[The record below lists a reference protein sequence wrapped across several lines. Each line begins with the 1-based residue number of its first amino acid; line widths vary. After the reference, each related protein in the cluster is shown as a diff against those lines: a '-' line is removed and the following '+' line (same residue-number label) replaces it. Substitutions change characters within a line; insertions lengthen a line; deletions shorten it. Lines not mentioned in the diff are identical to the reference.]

1 MSGRLF
7 RDWDASEPFKR
18 TFGVILFFP
27 APSAALPRTHSGEG
41 PSDPRKATEELMT
54 SRELFRGQ
62 LKELRDER
70 RLGLFATLSLALFG
84 FLVGES
90 YGEGSEPECSD
101 CGGVSEAER
110 CAAVSIYNS
119 REALSALSNGV
130 PAPVHDPWL
139 VEAGWSGAYYAP
151 LY

>member
-1 MSGRLF
+1 
-7 RDWDASEPFKR
+7 
-18 TFGVILFFP
+18 
-27 APSAALPRTHSGEG
+27 
-41 PSDPRKATEELMT
+41 MT

-70 RLGLFATLSLALFG
+70 RFGWLATVGLALFG

-90 YGEGSEPECSD
+90 YGGRSELECGD
-101 CGGVSEAER
+101 CEKVSEAER

>member
-7 RDWDASEPFKR
+7 REWDAPGPLKR
-18 TFGVILFFP
+18 PLGVILFFP

-54 SRELFRGQ
+54 IRELFRAQ

-70 RLGLFATLSLALFG
+70 RLGLFATLGLALFG

-90 YGEGSEPECSD
+90 YGELSEPECSD
-101 CGGVSEAER
+101 CERFSEAER